1 VLGVKLAVQIS
12 GEVEFMELRKSPFS
26 YFLDSMTKD
35 DTLIIGGGG
44 LFKDYFYNFWHNI
57 LKFKNIKN
65 FKIILFGLGV
75 CDHKN
80 KKKSTI
86 LDESLINEIMEKSEL
101 KYIREPFKK
110 YDDNMLY
117 THCPSML
124 YIYENYQNFFVKT
137 EKKLLYVSHKD
148 LIGKNKD
155 NEIKKFLKDYCLL
168 NNFSYSEVDNIVRG
182 NMKASDLMKFYI
194 NSEIVVTTRLHGYI
208 IARTLGKRVV
218 AISNDNKIEGFAKSI
233 DDVKPLDCCK
243 INKEILSN
251 AIDSSTNFSQEKIEE
266 CIKEIKLK
274 GEMIKNFILQAE

>member
-1 VLGVKLAVQIS
+1 
-12 GEVEFMELRKSPFS
+12 MN
-26 YFLDSMTKD
+26 
-35 DTLIIGGGG
+35 II
-44 LFKDYFYNFWHNI
+44 
-57 LKFKNIKN
+57 
-65 FKIILFGLGV
+65 
-75 CDHKN
+75 
-80 KKKSTI
+80 
-86 LDESLINEIMEKSEL
+86 
-101 KYIREPFKK
+101 K
-110 YDDNMLY
+110 YDDNIFY

-124 YIYENYQNFFVKT
+124 YICENYQNFPVKT
-137 EKKLLYVSHKD
+137 EKKILYVSHKD

-182 NMKASDLMKFYI
+182 GMKASDLMKFYI

-208 IARTLGKRVV
+208 IARTLGKKVV
-218 AISNDNKIEGFAKSI
+218 AISNDNKIEGFVKSI

-251 AIDSSTNFSQEKIEE
+251 AIVSSTNFSQKKIEE